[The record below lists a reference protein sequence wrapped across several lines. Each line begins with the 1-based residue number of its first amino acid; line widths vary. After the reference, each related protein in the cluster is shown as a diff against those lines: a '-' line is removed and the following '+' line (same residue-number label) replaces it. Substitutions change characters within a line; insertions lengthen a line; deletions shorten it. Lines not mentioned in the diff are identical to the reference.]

1 MPLRDAKQV
10 YRAAGRRPG
19 GPRWGAE
26 RDVGSPARRFSR
38 RAEFER
44 RSHGGSI
51 AVVRS
56 PRYTVIQ
63 LADTHVPAGGLL
75 FGGVDAA
82 ARVEAAIQMLVTA
95 GCSVDVLVRSGDQ
108 ADRGEADAYERLLP
122 ILADGLRRLGA
133 QLLLVPGN
141 HDDLKLL
148 RALVPEADGERLA
161 ARSNR
166 VVLAGGLRLIGLDS
180 SVPGTDH
187 GELDDD
193 QLRELAA
200 ELAKPAPEGTILVI
214 HHPPIWSTNPASEL
228 VGLREPQRLAAAIRG
243 TDVRLVLSGHTHRAS
258 AGTFAGVPVWVSP
271 STACAA
277 DVLANDGFRG
287 HTGGGFTRV
296 DVLDDG
302 EIVLTC
308 IPLTGRDEILY
319 DVVRETPPRR

>member
-1 MPLRDAKQV
+1 M
-10 YRAAGRRPG
+10 
-19 GPRWGAE
+19 
-26 RDVGSPARRFSR
+26 
-38 RAEFER
+38 
-44 RSHGGSI
+44 I
-51 AVVRS
+51 RS

-82 ARVEAAIQMLVTA
+82 ARVEGAIQMLVTA
-95 GCSVDVLVRSGDQ
+95 GCSVDVLVLSGDQ

-122 ILADGLRRLGA
+122 ILAEGPRRLGA

-141 HDDLKLL
+141 HDDLELL
-148 RALVPEADGERLA
+148 RTLLPEADGERSA
-161 ARSNR
+161 ARWDS

-180 SVPGTDH
+180 SVPGADY
-187 GELDDD
+187 GKLDDD
-193 QLRELAA
+193 QLRWLAA
-200 ELAKPAPEGTILVI
+200 KLAEPARDGTILVI
-214 HHPPIWSTNPASEL
+214 HHPPIWSTTPASEL
-228 VGLREPQRLAAAIRG
+228 VGLREPERLAAVIRG

-258 AGTFAGVPVWVSP
+258 AGTLAGVPVWVSP

-287 HTGGGFTRV
+287 HAGGGFTRV
-296 DVLDDG
+296 DVLDDD

-319 DVVRETPPRR
+319 DVVPETPPGR